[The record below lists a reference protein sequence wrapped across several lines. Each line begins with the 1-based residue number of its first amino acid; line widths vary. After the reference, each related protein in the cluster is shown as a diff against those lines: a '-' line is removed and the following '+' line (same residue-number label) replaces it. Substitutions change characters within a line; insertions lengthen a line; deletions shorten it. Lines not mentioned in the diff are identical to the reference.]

1 MHYQRDAPLRLQV
14 DVRRAVPLLQQAVQ
28 SDHIAASCRVD
39 QQFSQRRHLSWGTKR
54 HSNREQLHPVMNIQ
68 EQMKRNTSHPPGA
81 DSTGHSFH
89 GGARLMCTHCI
100 PGYIEAVHFVC
111 LSSDHHQLTGCTGV
125 HHTHSLNFAQGVS
138 NHNCTRRDGQLPVTI
153 ILAHC
158 PL

>member
-1 MHYQRDAPLRLQV
+1 MHYQRNAALRLQV

-28 SDHIAASCRVD
+28 SDHIATSCRVD

-81 DSTGHSFH
+81 DSTGHLFH
-89 GGARLMCTHCI
+89 GGARLMCTHCNSGVYRSSTFRVPAERP
-100 PGYIEAVHFVC
+100 PGLQVVQVY
-111 LSSDHHQLTGCTGV
+111 T
-125 HHTHSLNFAQGVS
+125 THSLNFAQGVS
-138 NHNCTRRDGQLPVTI
+138 NHNCTRRDCQLPVTI